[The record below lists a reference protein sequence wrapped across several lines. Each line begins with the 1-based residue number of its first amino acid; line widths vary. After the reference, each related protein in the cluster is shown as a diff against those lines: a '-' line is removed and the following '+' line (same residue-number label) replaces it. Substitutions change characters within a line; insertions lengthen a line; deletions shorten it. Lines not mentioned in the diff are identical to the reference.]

1 MPSSLTGV
9 LPFAFV
15 FSTRLPVSVC
25 GTVSDF
31 HHYESLFSSPG
42 TAHFWLAPGIM
53 GFPHLPPQSTQWLRF
68 PMANSLA
75 PIAGTGILTS
85 CPSPAPFGL
94 GLGPTNPT
102 RTDLPSETLDFRRTW
117 FSHVSRYSCQHSH
130 FCALQRTL
138 PVRLLRPQNAPL
150 LCLSIPSFG
159 GRLQPRYIIRAVAFD
174 Q

>member
-1 MPSSLTGV
+1 LPSSLTRV

-25 GTVSDF
+25 GTVSCF
-31 HHYESLFSSPG
+31 HRQDGFSCPCVLHTSSRR
-42 TAHFWLAPGIM
+42 TASRPSSR
-53 GFPHLPPQSTQWLRF
+53 LPPQSTQWLCF
-68 PMANSLA
+68 PTVFILT
-75 PIAGTGILTS
+75 PTTGTGLLTR
-85 CPSPAPFGL
+85 CPSPTPFGL

-130 FCALQRTL
+130 FRPLQQPL
-138 PVRLLRPQNAPL
+138 PGRLHRKRNAPL
-150 LCLSIPSFG
+150 LLRRVPSFG
-159 GRLQPRYIIRAVAFD
+159 AMLEPRYIIRAVAFD